1 MRLYN
6 INCNIS
12 FPVSVQVREKL
23 VIYTAETLHVVVIA
37 SSIAAL
43 AVGFVAGYLFSKR
56 FHQQPQF
63 VDTPF
68 IEQHNHLN
76 RYRII

>member
-1 MRLYN
+1 MYFIEFL
-6 INCNIS
+6 
-12 FPVSVQVREKL
+12 VSVQVKERL

-43 AVGFVAGYLFSKR
+43 AIGFVAGYLFSRR

-63 VDTPF
+63 AETPF

-76 RYRII
+76 R